1 MNDLTGIES
10 QLEAAN
16 EAAKLAALHA
26 AEWRENKAVKTGST
40 LAAEL
45 DNHLTTVLER
55 LAAEKAADA
64 DRISKQ
70 LSRMKLEDE
79 QRRLKQQIADN
90 ESKLR
95 ALN

>member
-40 LAAEL
+40 LAA
-45 DNHLTTVLER
+45 NHLKILDDGVILKSSAVLAGR
-55 LAAEKAADA
+55 ATAADDPRVA
-64 DRISKQ
+64 R
-70 LSRMKLEDE
+70 
-79 QRRLKQQIADN
+79 
-90 ESKLR
+90 LR
-95 ALN
+95 AAINAKL